1 MERSL
6 TQAIRSFMENL
17 EVVNELHH
25 PNDYRRIYDIAL
37 IACLGDKG
45 IPYDE
50 MREEFEKALNERNL
64 VKDRFEEAYP
74 KYITTLEI
82 TYDVINRMKDK
93 ISIPSNF
100 RF

>member
-1 MERSL
+1 
-6 TQAIRSFMENL
+6 MENL

-37 IACLGDKG
+37 IACLEDKS

-50 MREEFEKALNERNL
+50 MKEEFDKALDERGLNRDRFEKAFPE
-64 VKDRFEEAYP
+64 
-74 KYITTLEI
+74 YIATLEI
-82 TYDVINRMKDK
+82 AYDVINRMKDK
-93 ISIPSNF
+93 VSIPSNF